1 MIELVLVYC
10 LAIEPDRCME
20 RREMREEVAS
30 PIECTLKAQTTGQK
44 FVVSNPRY
52 RLSGWRCEVDKPRE
66 HPV

>member
-10 LAIEPDRCME
+10 LSLDVDRCIEP
-20 RREMREEVAS
+20 REMREEVAT
-30 PIECTLKAQTTGQK
+30 PIECFIKAQTTGQQ

-66 HPV
+66 QRI